1 MSIAQVFTRYGTVG
15 QLGRRDRWEY
25 LLCQSKYYCSKKQLP
40 WTPPTCVSLKTRST
54 GIVPTGTAGHWVRSA
69 SSPHE
74 SDGTVRLSCMSYAIK
89 FNTMQRYRH
98 NSMRTIRGLLM
109 VYIAAACR
117 GFDASACTPT
127 PRDLLSSHCQLRLH
141 LTWKVANPLYKDV
154 HLVAHGQVACP
165 YDPGT
170 SYWAHWMG
178 TNHRNVCPAYLF
190 PDYTCPSVRAR
201 PVW

>member
-1 MSIAQVFTRYGTVG
+1 MNTVADGKTESQQMSIAQVFTRYGTVG

-54 GIVPTGTAGHWVRSA
+54 GIVPAGTAGHWVRSA

-98 NSMRTIRGLLM
+98 NSMRT
-109 VYIAAACR
+109 
-117 GFDASACTPT
+117 T
-127 PRDLLSSHCQLRLH
+127 RDLL
-141 LTWKVANPLYKDV
+141 
-154 HLVAHGQVACP
+154 AHGQV
-165 YDPGT
+165 
-170 SYWAHWMG
+170 HWPCLV
-178 TNHRNVCPAYLF
+178 NQR
-190 PDYTCPSVRAR
+190 TCPSDPFDTIRLNNMIDDSESCNLRILCNTKHIVVLEQLLGGDYFELFAYNLKTTNLRSSDKAQ
-201 PVW
+201 P

>member
-1 MSIAQVFTRYGTVG
+1 MNTVADGKTESQQMSIAQVFTRYGTVG

-40 WTPPTCVSLKTRST
+40 WTSPTCVSLKTQST
-54 GIVPTGTAGHWVRSA
+54 GIVPAGTAGHWVRSA

-117 GFDASACTPT
+117 GFGATACTPT
-127 PRDLLSSHCQLRLH
+127 PKDLLTSH
-141 LTWKVANPLYKDV
+141 W
-154 HLVAHGQVACP
+154 
-165 YDPGT
+165 
-170 SYWAHWMG
+170 
-178 TNHRNVCPAYLF
+178 
-190 PDYTCPSVRAR
+190 
-201 PVW
+201 